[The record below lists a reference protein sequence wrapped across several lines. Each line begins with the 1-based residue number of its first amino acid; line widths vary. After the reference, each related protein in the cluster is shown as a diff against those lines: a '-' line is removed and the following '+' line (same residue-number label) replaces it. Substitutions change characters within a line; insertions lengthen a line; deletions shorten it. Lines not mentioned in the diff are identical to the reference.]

1 MNLISVSCNH
11 CGAPLEFPDSSKFIT
26 CKYCKSNLKIQHSGG
41 AIYSEVL
48 EEIREVSNDV
58 ETIKWQ
64 NELERVDREWALKR
78 QQFLVTNKNG
88 HSSEPGSSGASGII
102 GGVLAIIFCIFFMT
116 GSSSM
121 GAPALFSLF
130 PIVMIIIIIFGMIKG
145 SSNNDAYQRAK
156 SEFEQERNNILKK
169 IKLT

>member
-1 MNLISVSCNH
+1 METISVSCNN
-11 CGAPLEFPDSSKFIT
+11 CGAPLECPNSTKFIT
-26 CKYCKSNLKIQHSGG
+26 CKYCNSRLKIQESGG

-48 EEIREVSNDV
+48 EEVREISDDV

-64 NELERVDREWALKR
+64 NELERVDREWSLKR
-78 QQFLVTNKNG
+78 QQFLITNKNG
-88 HSSEPGSSGASGII
+88 HTSEPGSNGAGGII
-102 GGVLAIIFCIFFMT
+102 GGILAIIFCIFFMS

-121 GAPALFSLF
+121 GAPAIFNLF
-130 PIVMIIIIIFGMIKG
+130 PVVMIIIIIFGMIKG

-156 SEFEQERNNILKK
+156 TEFEQERNIILKK